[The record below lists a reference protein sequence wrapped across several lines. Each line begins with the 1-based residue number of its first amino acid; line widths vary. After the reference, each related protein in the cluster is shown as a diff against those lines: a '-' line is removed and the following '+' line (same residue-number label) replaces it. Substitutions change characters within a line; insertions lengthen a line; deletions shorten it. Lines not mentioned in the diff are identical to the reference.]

1 MTDLPFA
8 PSRAVNGLPQRT
20 EGDTLLQVDSA
31 IADSISPTG
40 GAPSQ
45 VAADAKASSSTLVV
59 RLLLASCLMLFLE
72 LALIRWLGANV
83 IHLSYFSNF
92 VLLGSFLGIGAG
104 FLISRKSW
112 SIWPASMPLLSI
124 LIVGVL
130 WFPVTIERTGSDVI
144 YFTSLETSG
153 PPAWL
158 ALPIIFAMVAVIVAG
173 PAEVVGRCFGK
184 LPPLMAYRYD
194 LIGSLL
200 GICAFTALSFLHAPS
215 VVWGFIAF
223 ILYLALA
230 SPSRRLVTCAWALML
245 VGKLLQE
252 TLAPGVSWSPY
263 YKVATRDVEVKGRNL
278 LLIGVNGV
286 PHQLMAPAKW
296 KLEEA
301 EGIYR
306 TPYLR
311 LPGNTLEDVLII
323 GAGSGSDV
331 AIALSKQARHVDA
344 VDIDPRILQIGVEK
358 NPDRPYADKRVTM
371 HANDG
376 RAFLE
381 STGRKYDLILFA
393 LPDSLTLVSGASQIR
408 LESFLFT
415 QEALA
420 SVRGHLKPHGAFAMY
435 NAYRELWLIDRLAGT
450 AAAAFGHAPCV
461 DTFDGVQAVITIGMT
476 TADQRCETTWTPD
489 PSHGVVSPATDNS
502 PFLYFKGGSFPPL
515 YTITL
520 LAVLLTSLVA
530 VRALGGPLRDMRPYA
545 DLFFM
550 GAAFLLLETK
560 NEATFALLFGTTW
573 FVNALVFAAVIVI
586 VLAAVETT
594 RKFRTPS
601 LPVVYAGIAASL
613 ALAWVIR
620 PEWLLPLPFA
630 PRLLAA
636 SLLAFL
642 PIYLANVAFS
652 KRFQSSSDSQSA
664 FAINL
669 LGAIVG
675 GCLEYAALITGYNNL
690 LIVTGLLYLA
700 AFLLVP
706 RTAARSG

>member
-1 MTDLPFA
+1 
-8 PSRAVNGLPQRT
+8 
-20 EGDTLLQVDSA
+20 
-31 IADSISPTG
+31 
-40 GAPSQ
+40 
-45 VAADAKASSSTLVV
+45 
-59 RLLLASCLMLFLE
+59 MLFLE
-72 LALIRWLGANV
+72 LALIRWLGASV

-112 SIWPASMPLLSI
+112 SIWPTSMPLLSI

-158 ALPIIFAMVAVIVAG
+158 ALPIIFAMVAVVMAG

-184 LPPLMAYRYD
+184 LPPLAAYRYD
-194 LIGSLL
+194 LIGSLF
-200 GICAFTALSFLHAPS
+200 GISAFTALSFLHAPS
-215 VVWGFIAF
+215 VAWGFIAF
-223 ILYLALA
+223 ILYLVLT
-230 SPSRRLVTCAWALML
+230 SSSRRLVTCAWALML

-252 TLAPGVSWSPY
+252 TLVPGVSWSPY
-263 YKVATRDVEVKGRNL
+263 YKVEIKKVEPADSNL

-296 KLEEA
+296 KLEQGEKR
-301 EGIYR
+301 IYE

-311 LPGNTLEDVLII
+311 LPGNPLDDVLII

-331 AIALSKQARHVDA
+331 AIALRKQARQVDA
-344 VDIDPRILQIGVEK
+344 VDIDPRILKIGMEQ
-358 NPDRPYADKRVTM
+358 NPDRPYADKRVKM
-371 HANDG
+371 HTNDG

-381 STGRKYDLILFA
+381 STDRKYDLVLFA

-420 SVRGHLKPHGAFAMY
+420 SVREHLKPHGAFAMY
-435 NAYRELWLIDRLAGT
+435 NSYRERWLIDRLAGT
-450 AAAAFGHAPCV
+450 AATAFGHPPCV
-461 DTFDGVQAVITIGMT
+461 DTFAGAHAVITIGMT
-476 TADQRCETTWTPD
+476 AADQRCETTWAPD
-489 PSHGVVSPATDNS
+489 SRHGVVSPATDNM
-502 PFLYFKGGSFPPL
+502 PFLYFRGGSFPAL

-530 VRALGGPLRDMRPYA
+530 VRTLAGPLRDMRPYA

-560 NEATFALLFGTTW
+560 NIATFALLFGTTW
-573 FVNALVFAAVIVI
+573 FVNALVFAGVLVI

-601 LPVVYAGIAASL
+601 LPVVYAGVAASL

-636 SLLAFL
+636 TLLAFL

-652 KRFQSSSDSQSA
+652 KRFQNSSDSQSA
-664 FAINL
+664 FAVNL

-675 GCLEYAALITGYNNL
+675 GCLEYAALATGYNNL

-700 AFLLVP
+700 AFLLLP
-706 RTAARSG
+706 RTAARCG